1 VAGNG
6 CLWPRP
12 VLLIVL
18 LLIAQGLERAGPRC
32 WAAGWLALAG
42 NGLYIDMFASRESC
56 SPTNW
61 AGFSQPY

>member
-1 VAGNG
+1 V
-6 CLWPRP
+6 
-12 VLLIVL
+12 

-42 NGLYIDMFASRESC
+42 NGLYRHVTAIASRESC